1 MLRPPAEPRPAAA
14 DRVPAVARG
23 VAVAAAFDWA
33 LAAMAPAA
41 LVLTL
46 ARGRAT
52 DTLLAAF
59 GLIAVLVAPPLIA
72 LGEGVRRGLPRARA
86 LQIGLVAVLLL
97 INAAGVIRDLVL
109 LLRGDIP
116 RSVSLPA
123 LLIDLYIVWG
133 LTRPETIR
141 WFDTAAT
148 GAHRRRGNPWPLP
161 LAFTGILG
169 GVAAALLN
177 GF

>member
-1 MLRPPAEPRPAAA
+1 MLRPPAEPRPAKA
-14 DRVPAVARG
+14 DQAPAVARG

-33 LAAMAPAA
+33 LATMAPAA
-41 LVLTL
+41 LALTL

-59 GLIAVLVAPPLIA
+59 GLIAVLVVPPLVA
-72 LGEGVRRGLPRARA
+72 LGEGVRRGLPRTRA
-86 LQIGLVAVLLL
+86 LQLGLVAVVLPV
-97 INAAGVIRDLVL
+97 NAAGVIRDLAL

-116 RSVSLPA
+116 RSASLPA
-123 LLIDLYIVWG
+123 LLVDLYILWG

-141 WFDTAAT
+141 WFDAAR
-148 GAHRRRGNPWPLP
+148 ARRRHSGLWVVPIALV
-161 LAFTGILG
+161 GILG
-169 GVAAALLN
+169 GIAAALLN